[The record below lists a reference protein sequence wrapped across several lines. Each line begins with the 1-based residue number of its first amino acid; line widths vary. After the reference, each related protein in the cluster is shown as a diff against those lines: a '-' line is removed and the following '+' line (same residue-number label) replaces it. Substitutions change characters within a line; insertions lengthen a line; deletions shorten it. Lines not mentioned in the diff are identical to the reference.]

1 MEIKTEDLEKILKA
15 RENLIKEH
23 SRYRDYKNNKNAI
36 MKEADHILLIEST
49 IKRIDE
55 FLEKYVEFK

>member
-1 MEIKTEDLEKILKA
+1 MEMKREDLEKILKT

-23 SRYRDYKNNKNAI
+23 SRYRDYKNNKSAI
-36 MKEADHILLIEST
+36 MKEADHIVLIENT

-55 FLEKYVEFK
+55 FLQKYVEFK

>member
-1 MEIKTEDLEKILKA
+1 MEMKREDLEKILKT

-36 MKEADHILLIEST
+36 ITTFTAT
-49 IKRIDE
+49 W
-55 FLEKYVEFK
+55 